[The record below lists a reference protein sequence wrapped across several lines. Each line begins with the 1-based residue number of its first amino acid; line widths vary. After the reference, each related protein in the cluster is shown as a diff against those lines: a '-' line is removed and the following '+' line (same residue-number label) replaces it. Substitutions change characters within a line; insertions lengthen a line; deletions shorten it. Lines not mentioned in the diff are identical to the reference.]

1 MFSAIIVNDSK
12 PNEEPMCLQGDVV
25 FVVSSKKVEKHYENE
40 GTMAIDLEKPWDKN
54 IYLNLGTSIR
64 TMIDQEFSENKEAR
78 GRAMFEFIQG
88 FCKRGGTTEILE
100 VKKRRGTSI
109 WEKVI

>member
-54 IYLNLGTSIR
+54 IYLNLGNSIR

-78 GRAMFEFIQG
+78 GRAVFEFIQG

-100 VKKRRGTSI
+100 VKKEGEHPYGR
-109 WEKVI
+109 K